1 MKIKNKKKRQIQILE
16 MKIIMSDKN
25 NTLINDTL
33 DSGEKTFNLDRN
45 TQKK

>member
-1 MKIKNKKKRQIQILE
+1 

-45 TQKK
+45 T